1 MAGEPLKHKVL
12 IVDDETINIQMIGN
26 VLREYMSVIFATS
39 GEDALTIARANNP
52 DMILLDIV
60 MPGMDGYEV
69 CTALKSDPATE
80 HIPII
85 FVTAENTPEDEARGL
100 SLGAIDFITKP
111 FNPETL
117 KVKVL
122 NQLKQLESSAR
133 SRPAVA
139 APPAPQP
146 AAPQPAAAAGLVL
159 IPEPVKETPVAT
171 RAPAAPP
178 PPERAGQPATAANPV
193 IAPAAKPPA
202 ANSRGANSVDSN
214 APLPKKKHFAEVL
227 GYGWILT
234 SKCQSSPKVDW
245 WLHKSNLSIA
255 GYVRKKYKG
264 NWNRYADIWNRR
276 LANLQRIQ
284 NNGNTAVLNNGISLK
299 DAELVNYIEKM
310 EQRVGVIYCLG
321 KEASAV
327 QASGK

>member
-1 MAGEPLKHKVL
+1 MGVNIAIYGGIAAALL
-12 IVDDETINIQMIGN
+12 I
-26 VLREYMSVIFATS
+26 
-39 GEDALTIARANNP
+39 
-52 DMILLDIV
+52 
-60 MPGMDGYEV
+60 
-69 CTALKSDPATE
+69 
-80 HIPII
+80 
-85 FVTAENTPEDEARGL
+85 
-100 SLGAIDFITKP
+100 
-111 FNPETL
+111 
-117 KVKVL
+117 
-122 NQLKQLESSAR
+122 
-133 SRPAVA
+133 
-139 APPAPQP
+139 
-146 AAPQPAAAAGLVL
+146 AAAAGLVL

>member
-80 HIPII
+80 HIPIT

-146 AAPQPAAAAGLVL
+146 AAPQPAAAAGKKNSGGKYCHLWRHRGGPIDRRRRRFGVDTGTGKGN
-159 IPEPVKETPVAT
+159 PGGHPGA
-171 RAPAAPP
+171 R
-178 PPERAGQPATAANPV
+178 RATAARARRPAGHRRQSRNCAGRQ
-193 IAPAAKPPA
+193 APGRQFP
-202 ANSRGANSVDSN
+202 G
-214 APLPKKKHFAEVL
+214 
-227 GYGWILT
+227 
-234 SKCQSSPKVDW
+234 CQF
-245 WLHKSNLSIA
+245 
-255 GYVRKKYKG
+255 
-264 NWNRYADIWNRR
+264 
-276 LANLQRIQ
+276 
-284 NNGNTAVLNNGISLK
+284 
-299 DAELVNYIEKM
+299 
-310 EQRVGVIYCLG
+310 C
-321 KEASAV
+321 
-327 QASGK
+327 